1 MWVVSEQDK
10 GRFLSDD
17 LIQLR
22 NKLVN
27 DGINSCVAPFFKGV
41 TLPKSENSGIDCDEA
56 KPYTIPRNLRG
67 IRALPNKQSGYPN
80 PMLAKVKI
88 RRNGTGTGGV

>member
-10 GRFLSDD
+10 GRFLSYD

-41 TLPKSENSGIDCDEA
+41 TLPKSENSGIDCVGA
-56 KPYTIPRNLRG
+56 KPYTSLRNLRG
-67 IRALPNKQSGYPN
+67 IRVLPNKLRVAIHTQC
-80 PMLAKVKI
+80 LLKAKIGKI
-88 RRNGTGTGGV
+88 PYLT